1 MRMHQYL
8 FLLFLLLKPFYWFS
22 SGGLQIADVFFI
34 LSFGLYVLFVKKG
47 EKISIENNDKWLLYF
62 VVCIVAINLFY
73 GVLHGETNFIQA
85 SMYYVYNLLVVLIF
99 RAYAEERDTFLVNVA
114 RICKVNLV
122 LQLFLYITG
131 IGRYFAASRYMGT
144 FNDPNQMA
152 FFVYI
157 SLMMAFLISR
167 IRGGKLSLVYHVI
180 AMALIFLTASA
191 GMLMGMVLFYGL
203 EALPKVRILAQRQ
216 HSVRAIL
223 IGTAFLAALV
233 LFSPEI
239 GDYIVDVSESSIV
252 ERAEEKLSR
261 IDESAAG
268 PTNIEERGIDRLYLY
283 PEKLLYG
290 AGEGFHERFEQSYL
304 DGEVHSTLLSV
315 LFYYGV
321 LPTAAL
327 LYWIYKNI
335 GRLSAGNV
343 AVVLSLFLE
352 SLTLLN
358 QRQSLFWMIFVLLNV
373 LYKKQTAETETAAVP
388 AALRAGELKDTATDT
403 LLR

>member
-1 MRMHQYL
+1 M
-8 FLLFLLLKPFYWFS
+8 KPFYWFS

-34 LSFGLYVLFVKKG
+34 LSVGLYVFFVKKG
-47 EKISIENNDKWLLYF
+47 EKISIEKNDKWLLYF
-62 VVCIVAINLFY
+62 VVAIVVINLFY
-73 GVLHGETNFIQA
+73 GVFHGESNFIRA
-85 SMYYVYNLLVVLIF
+85 SLYYVYNLLVVLTF
-99 RAYAEERDTFLVNVA
+99 RTYAEEQASFLVNVA

-122 LQLFLYITG
+122 LQLLFYITG

-167 IRGGKLSLVYHVI
+167 IRGETLSWMYHAI

-191 GMLMGMVLFYGL
+191 GMLMGMVIFYGF
-203 EALPKVRILAQRQ
+203 EALPKVKMLAQRQ

-233 LFSPEI
+233 LFSPKI
-239 GDYIVDVSESSIV
+239 GDYIADLSESSIV

-261 IDESAAG
+261 MGESEAG
-268 PTNIEERGIDRLYLY
+268 PSNIEERGIDRLYIY
-283 PEKLLYG
+283 PEKLVYG
-290 AGEGFHERFEQSYL
+290 AGEGYHERFERSYL
-304 DGEVHSTLLSV
+304 SGEVHSTLLSI
-315 LFYYGV
+315 LFYYGA

-327 LYWIYKNI
+327 LYWFYKNI
-335 GRLSAGNV
+335 GKLSASNM
-343 AVVLSLFLE
+343 AVVFSLFLE

-373 LYKKQTAETETAAVP
+373 LYKKQAADKETAVEQSVLPIGQQENGA
-388 AALRAGELKDTATDT
+388 RDI
-403 LLR
+403 LLL

>member
-1 MRMHQYL
+1 
-8 FLLFLLLKPFYWFS
+8 
-22 SGGLQIADVFFI
+22 
-34 LSFGLYVLFVKKG
+34 
-47 EKISIENNDKWLLYF
+47 
-62 VVCIVAINLFY
+62 
-73 GVLHGETNFIQA
+73 
-85 SMYYVYNLLVVLIF
+85 
-99 RAYAEERDTFLVNVA
+99 
-114 RICKVNLV
+114 
-122 LQLFLYITG
+122 
-131 IGRYFAASRYMGT
+131 
-144 FNDPNQMA
+144 MA

-167 IRGGKLSLVYHVI
+167 IRGEKLSFVYHVI

-203 EALPKVRILAQRQ
+203 EALPKFKILAQRQ

-290 AGEGFHERFEQSYL
+290 AGEGFHERFERSYL

-343 AVVLSLFLE
+343 AIVLSLFLE

-373 LYKKQTAETETAAVP
+373 LYKKKTAETETAAVP

>member
-8 FLLFLLLKPFYWFS
+8 FLLFLLMKPFYWFS

-47 EKISIENNDKWLLYF
+47 EKISIEKNDKWLLYF

-73 GVLHGETNFIQA
+73 GVLHGESNFIQA
-85 SMYYVYNLLVVLIF
+85 SLYYVYNLLVVLTF
-99 RAYAEERDTFLVNVA
+99 RAYAEEQDSFLVNVA
-114 RICKVNLV
+114 RICKINLV
-122 LQLFLYITG
+122 LQLLFYVTG

-157 SLMMAFLISR
+157 SLMMAFLIYR
-167 IRGGKLSLVYHVI
+167 IRGEKLNWVYHVI
-180 AMALIFLTASA
+180 AMALIFFTASA
-191 GMLMGMVLFYGL
+191 GMLMGMVVFYGF
-203 EALPKVRILAQRQ
+203 ESLPKVRMLAQRQ

-239 GDYIVDVSESSIV
+239 GDYISDLSESSIV

-261 IDESAAG
+261 MGESAAG

-290 AGEGFHERFEQSYL
+290 AGEGYQERFDRSYL
-304 DGEVHSTLLSV
+304 SGEVHSTLLSM
-315 LFYYGV
+315 LFYYGI

-327 LYWIYKNI
+327 LYWIWKNI
-335 GRLSAGNV
+335 GRLSVSNM

-358 QRQSLFWMIFVLLNV
+358 QRQSLFWMIFVLLSV
-373 LYKKQTAETETAAVP
+373 LYKKQVADKETAVVP
-388 AALRAGELKDTATDT
+388 AT
-403 LLR
+403 LLSGTQENAARDILLR

>member
-8 FLLFLLLKPFYWFS
+8 FLLFLLMKPFYWFS

-34 LSFGLYVLFVKKG
+34 LSFGLYVFFVKKG
-47 EKISIENNDKWLLYF
+47 EKITIEKNDKWLVYF
-62 VVCIVAINLFY
+62 VAAIIAINLFY
-73 GVLHGETNFIQA
+73 GVFHGEGNFIQA
-85 SMYYVYNLLVVLIF
+85 SLYYVYNLLVVLTF
-99 RAYAEERDTFLVNVA
+99 RAYAEEQDIFLVNVA
-114 RICKVNLV
+114 RVCKVNLV
-122 LQLFLYITG
+122 LQLLFYVTG

-167 IRGGKLSLVYHVI
+167 IRGGKLSWVYHVI
-180 AMALIFLTASA
+180 AMALIFFTASA
-191 GMLMGMVLFYGL
+191 GMLMGMVVFYGF

-223 IGTAFLAALV
+223 VGTTFLAALV
-233 LFSPEI
+233 LFSPGI
-239 GDYIVDVSESSIV
+239 GDYIADLSQSSIV

-261 IDESAAG
+261 MGESAAG

-290 AGEGFHERFEQSYL
+290 AGESYHERFDRSYL
-304 DGEVHSTLLSV
+304 DGEVHSTLLSI

-327 LYWIYKNI
+327 LYWIWKNI
-335 GRLSAGNV
+335 GRLSVSNV
-343 AVVLSLFLE
+343 AVILSLFLE

-373 LYKKQTAETETAAVP
+373 LYKKQVADKEAAVVP
-388 AALRAGELKDTATDT
+388 ET
-403 LLR
+403 LLAGQPENAASEALLR

>member
-1 MRMHQYL
+1 MHQYL

-47 EKISIENNDKWLLYF
+47 EKISIEKNDKWLLYF

-73 GVLHGETNFIQA
+73 GVLHGETNFIRA
-85 SMYYVYNLLVVLIF
+85 SLYYVYNLLVVLTF

-122 LQLFLYITG
+122 LQLFFYITG

-167 IRGGKLSLVYHVI
+167 IRGEKLSLVYHVI
-180 AMALIFLTASA
+180 ALALIFLTASA
-191 GMLMGMVLFYGL
+191 GMLMGMVLFYGF
-203 EALPKVRILAQRQ
+203 EALPKVKIFAQRQ

-223 IGTAFLAALV
+223 IGTTFLAALV

-239 GDYIVDVSESSIV
+239 GNCIVDLSESSIV

-261 IDESAAG
+261 MGESVAG

-290 AGEGFHERFEQSYL
+290 AGEGFHERFERSYL
-304 DGEVHSTLLSV
+304 DGEVHSTLLSI
-315 LFYYGV
+315 LFYYGT
-321 LPTAAL
+321 LPTATL
-327 LYWIYKNI
+327 LYWFYKNI
-335 GRLSAGNV
+335 GRLSASNM
-343 AVVLSLFLE
+343 AVVLSLLLE

-373 LYKKQTAETETAAVP
+373 LYKKQAADKETALMP
-388 AALRAGELKDTATDT
+388 EALSAGQQENAATDI
-403 LLR
+403 LFR

>member
-1 MRMHQYL
+1 M
-8 FLLFLLLKPFYWFS
+8 KPFYWFS

-34 LSFGLYVLFVKKG
+34 LSFGLYVFFVKKA
-47 EKISIENNDKWLLYF
+47 EKISIDKNDKWLFYF

-73 GVLHGETNFIQA
+73 GVLYGESNFIQA
-85 SMYYVYNLLVVLIF
+85 SMYYVYNLLVVLTF
-99 RAYAEERDTFLVNVA
+99 RAYAEEQDTFLVNVA

-122 LQLFLYITG
+122 LQLLFYITG

-167 IRGGKLSLVYHVI
+167 IKGEKLSWVYHVI
-180 AMALIFLTASA
+180 AMALIFFTASA
-191 GMLMGMVLFYGL
+191 GMLMGLVLFYGF
-203 EALPKVRILAQRQ
+203 EALPKVRMLAQRQ

-239 GDYIVDVSESSIV
+239 GDYAADLSESSIV
-252 ERAEEKLSR
+252 ARAEEKLSR
-261 IDESAAG
+261 MNESAAG

-290 AGEGFHERFEQSYL
+290 AGESYQERFDRSYL
-304 DGEVHSTLLSV
+304 SGEVHSTLLSM
-315 LFYYGV
+315 LFYYGI
-321 LPTAAL
+321 LPTATL

-335 GRLSAGNV
+335 GRLSASNI

-373 LYKKQTAETETAAVP
+373 LYKKQVAETETAAVP
-388 AALRAGELKDTATDT
+388 AVLCAGEQEKAATDT

>member
-8 FLLFLLLKPFYWFS
+8 FLLFLLMKPFYWFS

-34 LSFGLYVLFVKKG
+34 LSFGLYVFFVKKG
-47 EKISIENNDKWLLYF
+47 EKISIEKNDKWLFYF

-73 GVLHGETNFIQA
+73 GVLHGESNFIQA
-85 SMYYVYNLLVVLIF
+85 SMYYVYNLLVVLTF
-99 RAYAEERDTFLVNVA
+99 RAYAEEQDTFLVNVA

-122 LQLFLYITG
+122 LQLVFYITG

-167 IRGGKLSLVYHVI
+167 IRGEKLSWVYHVI
-180 AMALIFLTASA
+180 AMALIFFTASA
-191 GMLMGMVLFYGL
+191 GMLMGLVLFYGF
-203 EALPKVRILAQRQ
+203 EALPKVRMLAQRQ

-239 GDYIVDVSESSIV
+239 GDYIADLSESSIV

-261 IDESAAG
+261 IGESAAG

-290 AGEGFHERFEQSYL
+290 AGESYQERFDQSYL
-304 DGEVHSTLLSV
+304 SGEVHSTLLSM
-315 LFYYGV
+315 LFYYGI

-327 LYWIYKNI
+327 LYWIWKNI
-335 GRLSAGNV
+335 GRLSVSNM

-358 QRQSLFWMIFVLLNV
+358 QRQSLFWMIFVLLSV
-373 LYKKQTAETETAAVP
+373 LYKKQVADKETAVVP
-388 AALRAGELKDTATDT
+388 AT
-403 LLR
+403 LLAGQQENAARDVLLR